1 MLKAFNCQSGC
12 FSQNLQ
18 KPVKI
23 YAIRILRTEVNFS
36 NDDKIFLNVIGP
48 LII

>member
-1 MLKAFNCQSGC
+1 MLKAFNCQSGF

>member
-1 MLKAFNCQSGC
+1 MLQAFNRQNGC

-18 KPVKI
+18 KPRKI
-23 YAIRILRTEVNFS
+23 YAIRILRREVNFS
-36 NDDKIFLNVIGP
+36 NDDKTFLNVIGP